1 MKDHKNIDEIIK
13 LYKDQ
18 NFKDAKKKIE
28 NLLVSNKN
36 NTYLLNLRGIVVGL
50 KEITKIVLLVT
61 IKQLY

>member
-50 KEITKIVLLVT
+50 KESTKIV
-61 IKQLY
+61 